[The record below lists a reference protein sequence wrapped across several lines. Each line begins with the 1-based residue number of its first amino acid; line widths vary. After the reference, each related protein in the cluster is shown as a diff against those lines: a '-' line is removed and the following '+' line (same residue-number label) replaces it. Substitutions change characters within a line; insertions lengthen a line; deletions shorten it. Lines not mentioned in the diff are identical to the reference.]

1 MRIIVTGAA
10 GFIGFHC
17 VQKFVALGHE
27 VLGVD
32 NINSYYDVRLKH
44 ARLRE
49 TGIENVQE
57 ETLTQSTKYPNY
69 SFIKGDLSNAAF
81 VKKLFNPSSL
91 VPRHLSLVT
100 LHFPPSSST
109 SPPKPAC
116 GTASKTPMP
125 ISNPTSS
132 AFTIS
137 SKHAGRILSI
147 TLFTP
152 LLPAFMAILLRC
164 LSRNRT

>member
-81 VKKLFNPSSL
+81 VKKLFNHLSP
-91 VPRHLSLVT
+91 VTRHLSLPPIILHLAALLATALALRSLSLHLTFT
-100 LHFPPSSST
+100 LW
-109 SPPKPAC
+109 
-116 GTASKTPMP
+116 SK
-125 ISNPTSS
+125 
-132 AFTIS
+132 A
-137 SKHAGRILSI
+137 RRL
-147 TLFTP
+147 
-152 LLPAFMAILLRC
+152 
-164 LSRNRT
+164 